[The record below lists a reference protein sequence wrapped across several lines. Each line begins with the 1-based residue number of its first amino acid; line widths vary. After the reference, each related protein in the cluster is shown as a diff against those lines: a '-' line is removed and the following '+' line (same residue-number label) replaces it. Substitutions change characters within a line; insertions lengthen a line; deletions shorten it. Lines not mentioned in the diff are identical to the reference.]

1 MDDFY
6 SSMKEILDNSSNE
19 KPTKVREAYSSSL
32 FAEALVSL
40 NPYRWGP
47 YVAGSVSASDMPEIG
62 DKLKTP
68 FSNLQVTK
76 EYLETAQSDI
86 QW

>member
-6 SSMKEILDNSSNE
+6 SSMKEILDNSNNE
-19 KPTKVREAYSSSL
+19 KPTKQRLASS
-32 FAEALVSL
+32 FFVEVLVPL
-40 NPYRWGP
+40 NPHRWGP

-68 FSNLQVTK
+68 FSNL
-76 EYLETAQSDI
+76 
-86 QW
+86 